1 MTNLRFLVI
10 SLGNPAPYH
19 DTFHSAGHHALT
31 SLQRLLGPTQPP
43 FSKVRLGKKAA
54 LTSSGP
60 KYTLAQSPTLMN
72 VSGPWALS
80 AYRDLLAREGV
91 SARDIP
97 LVVVHDELE
106 AGLGVIKRRE
116 WGRSH
121 RGHNGVKSVGA
132 SFKADEFPGAMWA
145 RVAVGIGRP
154 EERDARKVADYVL
167 SPMSQFQRDVVG
179 EKGAAGVLK
188 CLEDMEREWLANNG
202 SL

>member
-10 SLGNPAPYH
+10 SLGNPAPYQ
-19 DTFHSAGHHALT
+19 DTFHSAGHHALA

-43 FSKVRLGKKAA
+43 FSKARLGKKAA

-91 SARDIP
+91 SARDMP

-106 AGLGVIKRRE
+106 AGLGVVKRRE

-121 RGHNGVKSVGA
+121 RGHNGVRSVGS
-132 SFKADEFPGAMWA
+132 SFRADEFPGAMWA

-154 EERDARKVADYVL
+154 EERDARKVSDYVL
-167 SPMSQFQRDVVG
+167 GPMSKFQKDVVG
-179 EKGAAGVLK
+179 EKGAAGVLG
-188 CLEDMEREWLANNG
+188 CLEEMEREWLANSG
-202 SL
+202 SP